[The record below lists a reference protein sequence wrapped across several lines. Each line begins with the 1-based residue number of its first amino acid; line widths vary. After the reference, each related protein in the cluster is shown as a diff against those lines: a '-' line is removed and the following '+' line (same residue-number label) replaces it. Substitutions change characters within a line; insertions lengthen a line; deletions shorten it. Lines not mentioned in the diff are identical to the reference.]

1 MKRKEAAVRLVVLAA
16 SGLAL
21 VYLGWSALAPSFVQ
35 SCDACGR
42 PLHPQTKTVALV
54 DNRRE
59 VFCCPACA
67 LATRQ
72 TGKVVEISQLSDY
85 ETGKPLAPR
94 DAYVVAGS
102 AVNLC
107 VHRSA
112 LMGVDKRVIPLV
124 SDRCSPSVIAFAR
137 EEGAERLRQEQG
149 GTFRRLEDLAAP
161 QR

>member
-1 MKRKEAAVRLVVLAA
+1 MLAA

-21 VYLGWSALAPSFVQ
+21 VYLGWAAFAPSLVP

-42 PLHPQTKTVALV
+42 AVHSQTRTVALV
-54 DNRRE
+54 DNRRGL
-59 VFCCPACA
+59 FCCPACA

-94 DAYVVAGS
+94 DAYVVSGS

-137 EEGAERLRQEQG
+137 EEAAEKLSQEQG
-149 GTFRRLEDLAAP
+149 GVSRRFEELAAH